1 VAETCDIE
9 IAKGTH
15 LMHLEESRTGLYRAA
30 SALPACGAGRGKS
43 LEEAQP

>member
-30 SALPACGAGRGKS
+30 SAFLTGAAGRGKS